1 MERYNFVD
9 LIRRHSVP
17 FEVITYTEGGYD
29 ARGKYQQGTET
40 ISNHFGAIL
49 PMTDSKIYESGGTY
63 TTKDRTLYMSTPLP
77 QPMKNLKVR
86 YDGMTYKVESTQDFS
101 DYSHAYIYTLKWIE
115 PVSGGGLNG

>member
-17 FEVITYTEGGYD
+17 FEVLTYTEGGYD

-101 DYSHAYIYTLKWIE
+101 DYSHA
-115 PVSGGGLNG
+115 